1 MFQSSTSISLDL
13 HLLGGILYPWRF
25 RATLYE
31 EIIVADPV
39 IQTRQWR
46 TSSPTNSDRINSQS
60 HLTYYGSVVAFK
72 TEASN
77 VCFVVSP

>member
-1 MFQSSTSISLDL
+1 MTC
-13 HLLGGILYPWRF
+13 
-25 RATLYE
+25 E
-31 EIIVADPV
+31 EIIIAESV

-60 HLTYYGSVVAFK
+60 HLTYFGSVVAFK